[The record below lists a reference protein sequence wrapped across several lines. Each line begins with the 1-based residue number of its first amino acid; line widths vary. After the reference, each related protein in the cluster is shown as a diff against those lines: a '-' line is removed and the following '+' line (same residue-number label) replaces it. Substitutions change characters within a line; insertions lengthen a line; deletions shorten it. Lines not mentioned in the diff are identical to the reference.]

1 MAKINFQ
8 KPKGC
13 PNLKAKFLQ
22 LGFDRIVE
30 IDTDGSPVKK
40 EASKVEM
47 EKGNG
52 VKASAP
58 HSIGRNAAR

>member
-1 MAKINFQ
+1 M
-8 KPKGC
+8 
-13 PNLKAKFLQ
+13 KAKFLQ